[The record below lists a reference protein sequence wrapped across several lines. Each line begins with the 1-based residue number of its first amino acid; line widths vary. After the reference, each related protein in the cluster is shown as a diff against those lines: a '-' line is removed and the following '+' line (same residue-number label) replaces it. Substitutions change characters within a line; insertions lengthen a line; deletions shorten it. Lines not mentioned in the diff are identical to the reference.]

1 VETVAAAVAIATA
14 AAEATA
20 GSFFV
25 SELARKKATDP
36 VAFFFEPKRYCSCVL
51 EFLTHSGIRIE
62 SGNFT
67 KGSNNI
73 RMERFFATCPRG
85 LELILAD
92 ELRAL
97 KAEKVHAVGGG
108 VQFVGAFSL
117 CYRVNLESRIA
128 SRVLWQVASGSYQ
141 SEDDIYRLS
150 YALRWTDFFDAGR
163 TIRVDVSA
171 TKSPL
176 TSLNFVALKIKDA
189 VCDQIRRTSNRRPSV
204 DTREPDIPIQA
215 HLTDRDFSLYL
226 DTTGEPLF
234 KRGQRLATGEAP
246 LRENLAAGILRLAGW
261 TPDAPLLDPMCG
273 SATILLEAAHMALD
287 LASGLGRHF
296 AFEKFK
302 NCDRRRW
309 REQLQ
314 EAASRQKRKVPLAIY
329 GSDISGDALRAAR
342 INLAAAGLDKVVI
355 LKRANVLDI
364 SAPAKEGI
372 LVTNPPYGVRL
383 GEDEQLAEFY
393 PKLGDVLKKQFTG
406 WRAYLLSADMRLPK
420 LIRLAA
426 SKRTPL
432 FNGAL
437 ECRLFEYKLV
447 EGGMRK
453 KKSEQESRDS
463 P

>member
-1 VETVAAAVAIATA
+1 
-14 AAEATA
+14 
-20 GSFFV
+20 
-25 SELARKKATDP
+25 
-36 VAFFFEPKRYCSCVL
+36 
-51 EFLTHSGIRIE
+51 
-62 SGNFT
+62 
-67 KGSNNI
+67 
-73 RMERFFATCPRG
+73 MERFFATCPRG
-85 LELILAD
+85 LELLLAE

-97 KAEKVHAVGGG
+97 KGEKVHAVGGG
-108 VQFVGAFSL
+108 VQFAGDFFL
-117 CYRVNLESRIA
+117 CYRVNLASRLA
-128 SRVLWQVASGSYQ
+128 SRVLWQVAHGSYR

-150 YALRWTDFFDAGR
+150 YALPWADFFDAGR

-176 TSLNFVALKIKDA
+176 TSLNFVTLKIKDA
-189 VCDQIRRTSNRRPSV
+189 VCDKIRRISNRRPSV
-204 DTREPDIPIQA
+204 DTRVPDIPIQA
-215 HLTDRDFSLYL
+215 HLTNRDFSLYL

-246 LRENLAAGILRLAGW
+246 LRENLAAGILGLAGW
-261 TPDAPLLDPMCG
+261 TPEVPLLDPMCG

-287 LASGLGRHF
+287 FAPGLERHF

-302 NCDRRRW
+302 NFDGRRW

-314 EAASRQKRKVPLAIY
+314 EAASRQKKKVPLAIY
-329 GSDISGDALRAAR
+329 GSDISADALRAAR
-342 INLAAAGLDKVVI
+342 VNLAAAGLDKVVS
-355 LKRANVLDI
+355 LTRANVLDI
-364 SAPAKEGI
+364 SPPAKEGI
-372 LVTNPPYGVRL
+372 IVTNPPYGVRL
-383 GEDEQLAEFY
+383 GEDEQLADFY
-393 PKLGDVLKKQFTG
+393 PKLGDVLKNRFTG

-453 KKSEQESRDS
+453 KKSEG
-463 P
+463 